1 MTLTR
6 KRVIIS
12 TTKTKKKNK
21 QAKERL
27 IKMKKYNR
35 SEIFKRAWAIKKSEN
50 TTMSIALKR
59 AWAEAKNP
67 VMTVADKEAVWEN
80 LVNGIAKVELTG
92 TAKQVSWAEEIR
104 AKAIKAL
111 VFGGKSMVGRETDYL
126 MSKYEKATR
135 YLLTKKADSK
145 FWIDNRGC
153 SSFAEIAFIELQQ
166 TWEDDKEWEADIDD
180 EELEEEIISQMR
192 RTFDYS
198 DNKAHY
204 IFTMQRYAN
213 RNNNAEISVRE
224 WSVYG
229 KSRAFFTIDGKDYGY
244 YDNISGKYVAGKN
257 SVDNL

>member
-1 MTLTR
+1 
-6 KRVIIS
+6 
-12 TTKTKKKNK
+12 
-21 QAKERL
+21 
-27 IKMKKYNR
+27 MKKYNR
-35 SEIFKRAWAIKKSEN
+35 SEIFKRAWAIVREEKVTISIGLKKSW
-50 TTMSIALKR
+50 TY
-59 AWAEAKNP
+59 AKNP
-67 VMTVADKEAVWEN
+67 VTTIADKEAVWEN

-111 VFGGKSMVGRETDYL
+111 IFGGKSMVGRETDYL

-135 YLLTKKADSK
+135 YLLTKKTDSK

-204 IFTMQRYAN
+204 IFIMQRYAN
-213 RNNNAEISVRE
+213 RNNAEISVRE

-229 KSRAFFTIDGKDYGY
+229 KSRAYFTLDGKDYGY
-244 YDNISGKYVAGKN
+244 YDNKNGKYVAGKN
-257 SVDNL
+257 DINNL